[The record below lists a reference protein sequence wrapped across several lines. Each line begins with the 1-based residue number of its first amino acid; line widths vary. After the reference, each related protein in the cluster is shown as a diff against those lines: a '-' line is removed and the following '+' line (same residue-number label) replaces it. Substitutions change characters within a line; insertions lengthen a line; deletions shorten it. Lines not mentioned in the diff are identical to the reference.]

1 MKYCVLIID
10 GAAGWALPERGGKTC
25 LELAHIPNLD
35 AMAQQGVVGLVRTVP
50 PGMEPS
56 SACACM
62 SLLGYDPKVYYRG
75 RSGIEAKS
83 MGIPVADN
91 EVVFRC
97 NLVAVR
103 DGKMWSYSS
112 GHIDTDEAHALIA
125 ALNEKLGN
133 DEIHFYPG
141 VRYRHIC
148 KIKGHGDTLMAECT
162 PPHDIPDKP
171 IADFLPQG
179 PGSDLLRDLMEK
191 SKAVLKEHE
200 VNLKRQARGDIPATM
215 IWLFW
220 GSGKI
225 PEMPPFKQ
233 AYGLNAAMTSGVDL
247 LRGLAKM
254 AEMEVLDIPG
264 VTDGPDN
271 DYEAQARGAL
281 KALEKFDLV
290 VIHIESPD
298 EAAHGGSIDN
308 KVEAL
313 QIIDKEV
320 VGRMRSWKLDA
331 LRVLVLPDHPTP
343 IKIQTHSEEPV
354 PFVLW
359 HYGVDSAYYVDHNV
373 AAHGPVTTTRREPA
387 GRHVINRALLSQP
400 KVAERVME
408 QLQDFPMRK
417 GMENLLLSLTPREN
431 EIFTQIA
438 KGFLSKQIAIELNI
452 SEQTIKNHITSILR
466 KLNIGYDL
474 VALGAKKF
482 TEAEAKNTGIFID
495 EGYKI
500 MNELTQT

>member
-10 GAAGWALPERGGKTC
+10 GAAGWPLPERSGKTS
-25 LELAHIPNLD
+25 LELARMPNLD
-35 AMAQQGVVGLVRTVP
+35 DMVREGVVGLVRTVP

-62 SLLGYDPKVYYRG
+62 SVLGYDPRVYYRG

-112 GHIDTDEAHALIA
+112 GHIDTDEANILIA
-125 ALNEKLGN
+125 DLNKKLGS

-148 KIKGHGDTLMAECT
+148 KIKSHENTLTAECT

-171 IADFLPQG
+171 IADFLPRG
-179 PGSDLLRDLMEK
+179 PGSELLRDLMEK
-191 SKAVLKEHE
+191 SKTVLKEHP
-200 VNLKRQARGDIPATM
+200 VNVERRARGDIPATM

-220 GSGKI
+220 GSGRI
-225 PEMPPFKQ
+225 PEMPPFEK
-233 AYGLNAAMTSGVDL
+233 AYGLKAAMTSGVDL
-247 LRGLAKM
+247 LRGLAQM
-254 AEMEVLDIPG
+254 ADMEVLYIPG

-271 DYEAQARGAL
+271 DYVAQATGAL
-281 KALEKFDLV
+281 KALEKCDLV
-290 VIHIESPD
+290 VIHIEAPD
-298 EAAHGGSIDN
+298 EAAHAGLIDD
-308 KVEAL
+308 KVKAL

-320 VGRMRSWKLDA
+320 ISRIRSWNPGK

-354 PFVLW
+354 PFMLW
-359 HYGVDSAYYVDHNV
+359 GSGFDSN
-373 AAHGPVTTTRREPA
+373 G
-387 GRHVINRALLSQP
+387 
-400 KVAERVME
+400 AE
-408 QLQDFPMRK
+408 
-417 GMENLLLSLTPREN
+417 
-431 EIFTQIA
+431 
-438 KGFLSKQIAIELNI
+438 
-452 SEQTIKNHITSILR
+452 
-466 KLNIGYDL
+466 
-474 VALGAKKF
+474 KF
-482 TEAEAKNTGIFID
+482 TEAEAKNAGIFID
-495 EGYKI
+495 DGYKI
-500 MNELTQT
+500 MDKLIRT